1 LGGGF
6 ILSNII
12 NGKALSEKK
21 RAEVAVKAAEFTE
34 KYSRPPGLAVVL
46 VGEDPASAIYV
57 RNKNLAC
64 EKAGIRS
71 FSYHLNESTSQQ
83 EILDLVRKLNADREV
98 DGILVQLPLPKGLN
112 PQEILL
118 GIDPAKDVDGLHPYN
133 MGRLLTGEPTLV
145 SCTPAGVMYM
155 LKEYGVE
162 LKGKDAVVVGRSNI
176 VGKPQAILLMAE
188 HATVTICHSRTR
200 DLDKKVGAA
209 DVLVAAIGKTE
220 MIKGSWIKEGA
231 VVIDVGMN
239 RTEAGLKGD
248 VEFAEAAKRAGLITP
263 VPGGVGLMTIAMLLE
278 NTVTAA
284 NAHEE
289 AR

>member
-1 LGGGF
+1 MGGF
-6 ILSNII
+6 VLSNII
-12 NGKALSEKK
+12 DGKALSEKK
-21 RAEVAVKAAEFTE
+21 RAEVAKKAAEFTV
-34 KYSRPPGLAVVL
+34 KYKRQPGLAVVL
-46 VGEDPASAIYV
+46 VGNDPASSIYV
-57 RNKNLAC
+57 RNKKLAC
-64 EKAGIRS
+64 EKAGIES
-71 FSYHLNESTSQQ
+71 FSYYLDESTSQQ
-83 EILDLVRKLNADREV
+83 EILDLVRKLNADRKV

-112 PQEILL
+112 SQEILL
-118 GIDPAKDVDGLHPYN
+118 TIDPAKDVDGLHPYN
-133 MGRLLTGEPTLV
+133 MGRLLTGDPTLI

-155 LKEYGVE
+155 LKELGVE

-176 VGKPQAILLMAE
+176 VGKPQALLLMME

-209 DVLVAAIGKTE
+209 DVLVAAIGKAE

-248 VEFAEAAKRAGLITP
+248 VEFAEAVKRAGLITP

-278 NTVTAA
+278 NTVFAA
-284 NAHEE
+284 NSHEE
-289 AR
+289 KR

>member
-1 LGGGF
+1 M
-6 ILSNII
+6 SNII

-46 VGEDPASAIYV
+46 IGEDPASAIYV

-71 FSYHLNESTSQQ
+71 FSYHLDEKTSQQ

-118 GIDPAKDVDGLHPYN
+118 AIDPAKDVDGLHPCN
-133 MGRLLTGEPTLV
+133 LGRLLTGEPTLV

-155 LKEYGVE
+155 LKESGVE
-162 LKGKDAVVVGRSNI
+162 LKGKDAVVVGRSNM

-200 DLDKKVGAA
+200 DLDKKVGSA
-209 DVLVAAIGKTE
+209 DVLVAAIGKAE
-220 MIKGSWIKEGA
+220 IIRGSWIKEGA

-248 VEFAEAAKRAGLITP
+248 VEFAEAVKRASLITP
-263 VPGGVGLMTIAMLLE
+263 VPGGVGLMTVAMLLE
-278 NTVTAA
+278 NTVAAA